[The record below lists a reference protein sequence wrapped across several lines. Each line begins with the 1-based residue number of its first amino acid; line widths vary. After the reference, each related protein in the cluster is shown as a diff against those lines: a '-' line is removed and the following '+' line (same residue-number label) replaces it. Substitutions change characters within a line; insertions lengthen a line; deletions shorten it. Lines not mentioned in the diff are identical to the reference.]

1 MTDSEK
7 YDPVSVDT
15 ITAALTRQGMDFE
28 LAGLPNFV
36 TNVAPIHDCAA
47 GDLVW
52 SRSLAIDIDALAASV
67 ILLPRTGTGQRPEP
81 GDKSLIFVDNP
92 RDAFRALLREVFTDL
107 AAAASGA
114 TDSALFSDPA
124 RGQGVRMAENVQIG
138 ENVVLHPN
146 VVIYPNVM
154 IGNNVEIGAGT
165 VIGAP
170 GYAFVRQPDGRLE
183 HFPHIGGVVIGDDVT
198 IGANSC
204 VDSGGLGP
212 TRIGRGTKIGNL
224 CQVAHNVELGEDCL
238 LAGRV
243 QIGGGTR
250 VGDRSEI
257 WPSSIVSHKLVIGSG
272 CDIKIGSVVV
282 QNVPDGAAVSG
293 NFAIPHDKSLRD
305 FARKRR

>member
-1 MTDSEK
+1 MQEDSATIL
-7 YDPVSVDT
+7 VST
-15 ITAALTRQGMDFE
+15 ITSALASRGIAFEIDGPENAAMGI
-28 LAGLPNFV
+28 
-36 TNVAPIHDCAA
+36 APFNDCGP

-52 SRSLAIDIDALAASV
+52 SRSLAIKPAALPAAI
-67 ILLPRTGTGQRPEP
+67 ILLPRTGADPRPKA
-81 GDKSLIFVDNP
+81 GDKTLIFVDNP
-92 RDAFRALLREVFTDL
+92 RDVFRILLTDVFDDL
-107 AAAASGA
+107 VAASKGL
-114 TDSALFSDPA
+114 TDSAMFPEPA
-124 RGQGVRMAENVQIG
+124 RGEGVLVAESARIG

-146 VVIYPNVM
+146 VVIYPNVV

-165 VIGAP
+165 IIGAP
-170 GYAFVRQPDGRLE
+170 GYAYVRQTDGSLE
-183 HFPHIGGVVIGDDVT
+183 HFPHIGGVVIGDDVM

-204 VDSGGLGP
+204 IDSGGLGP

-250 VGDRSEI
+250 VGDRTEI
-257 WPSSIVSHKLVIGSG
+257 WPSSIISHKLVVGVG

-293 NFAIPHDKSLRD
+293 NFAIAHEKSLRD
-305 FARKRR
+305 FVRKRR